1 MRLAVLYNPA
11 AGRGRAR
18 LHVGEAE
25 GMLRA
30 AGAEVLHYES
40 KSREH
45 MIEMARQLTPE
56 NCDRAVVC
64 GGDGSFHLA
73 LRGLDLRIPLA
84 VLPLGSGD
92 DFAKT
97 IGVPSRLELA
107 CDTVVNG
114 VIREIDVGV
123 ANGLRY
129 IGVAGVGFDSVVA
142 ARANRVKYLRGS
154 LVYLY
159 SIFSVLPS
167 FKAVPMT
174 IAIDGVAET
183 EEVMFAVVG
192 NTHRYGAGVLIAPA
206 AKVDDGL
213 LDLYVIGKCGMW
225 DLLTTLPKAYTGKHV
240 NSPFVRSARGRAM
253 RIETATPMEVYAD
266 GEPLT
271 STPVEISIA
280 PEKLKII
287 VPRG

>member
-1 MRLAVLYNPA
+1 
-11 AGRGRAR
+11 
-18 LHVGEAE
+18 
-25 GMLRA
+25 MLRA

>member
-25 GMLRA
+25 EMLRA

-45 MIEMARQLTPE
+45 MIEMARQLTPDM
-56 NCDRAVVC
+56 CDRVVVC
-64 GGDGSFHLA
+64 GGDGSFHLT
-73 LRGLDLRIPLA
+73 LRSLDLRIPLA

-97 IGVPSRLELA
+97 VGIPARLDQA

-114 VIREIDVGV
+114 VVREIDVGV
-123 ANGLRY
+123 ANGLRF

-159 SIFSVLPS
+159 SIFNVLPS
-167 FKAVPMT
+167 FEPVPMN
-174 IAIDGVAET
+174 ISIDGVAET

-192 NTHRYGAGVLIAPA
+192 NGHRYGGGILIAPGA
-206 AKVDDGL
+206 RVDDGL
-213 LDLYVIGKCGMW
+213 LDLYVIGKCSKW
-225 DLLTTLPKAYTGKHV
+225 DLVTTLPKAYTGKHV
-240 NSPFVRSARGRAM
+240 GSPFVRSARGRTI

-271 STPVEISIA
+271 TTPVDFSIA
-280 PEKLKII
+280 PEKLRMI

>member
-1 MRLAVLYNPA
+1 
-11 AGRGRAR
+11 
-18 LHVGEAE
+18 
-25 GMLRA
+25 MLRA
-30 AGAEVLHYES
+30 AGADVFHYES

-56 NCDRAVVC
+56 SCDRAVVC

-97 IGVPSRLELA
+97 VGIPSRLDLA

-114 VIREIDVGV
+114 VEREVDVGI
-123 ANGLRY
+123 ANGLRF

-167 FKAVPMT
+167 FRPLTMKLSV
-174 IAIDGVAET
+174 DGAAET

-192 NTHRYGAGVLIAPA
+192 NTHRYGAGVLIAPGA
-206 AKVDDGL
+206 RVDDGL
-213 LDLYVIGKCGMW
+213 LDLYVIGRCGMW

-240 NSPFVRSARGRAM
+240 NSPFVRSARGRTI

-271 STPVEISIA
+271 TTPCELSIA
-280 PEKLKII
+280 PEKLKMI
-287 VPRG
+287 VPRSS

>member
-1 MRLAVLYNPA
+1 MWKVDCGMRNGNHAADAPDQYHPPRLRNSSSFRIPRSDFRIHSAFRVPNSEFISHSAFRNYTIRLMRLAVLYNPA

-64 GGDGSFHLA
+64 GGDGSVHLA

-97 IGVPSRLELA
+97 VGISPRLDLA

-114 VIREIDVGV
+114 VVREIDVGV
-123 ANGLRY
+123 ANGLRF

-142 ARANRVKYLRGS
+142 ARANKVKYLRGS
-154 LVYLY
+154 LVYFY

-167 FKAVPMT
+167 FRPLRMN
-174 IAIDGVAET
+174 ISIDGVAET
-183 EEVMFAVVG
+183 
-192 NTHRYGAGVLIAPA
+192 
-206 AKVDDGL
+206 
-213 LDLYVIGKCGMW
+213 
-225 DLLTTLPKAYTGKHV
+225 
-240 NSPFVRSARGRAM
+240 
-253 RIETATPMEVYAD
+253 
-266 GEPLT
+266 
-271 STPVEISIA
+271 
-280 PEKLKII
+280 
-287 VPRG
+287 

>member
-25 GMLRA
+25 QMLRA
-30 AGAEVLHYES
+30 AGAEVLHFES

-56 NCDRAVVC
+56 ICDRAVVC

-73 LRGLDLRIPLA
+73 LRSLDLRIPVA

-97 IGVPSRLELA
+97 VGIPARLDQA
-107 CDTVVNG
+107 CDVVVNG
-114 VIREIDVGV
+114 VVREIDVGV
-123 ANGLRY
+123 ANGLRFL
-129 IGVAGVGFDSVVA
+129 GVAGVGFDSVVA

-167 FKAVPMT
+167 FNPVPMK
-174 IAIDGVAET
+174 ISIDGVAET

-192 NTHRYGAGVLIAPA
+192 NGHRYGAGILIAPG
-206 AKVDDGL
+206 AKIDDGL
-213 LDLYVIGKCGMW
+213 LDLYVIGKCSKW
-225 DLLTTLPKAYTGKHV
+225 DLVTTLPKAYTGKHV
-240 NSPFVRSARGRAM
+240 ASPFVRSARGRSM

-280 PEKLKII
+280 PEKLRMI